1 MYQESGYKQVPT
13 YLYRKI
19 GKKMKGP
26 ISLFLIGSKF
36 EYLYKHC

>member
-19 GKKMKGP
+19 GKKMKEP
-26 ISLFLIGSKF
+26 IISMAINSVLIF
-36 EYLYKHC
+36 PDR